1 MQYNLMYDYAEGA
14 HPDILKAL
22 ERTNH
27 IQQLGYGD
35 DEYCLGAA
43 EMIKKEIDFSNA
55 EIQFVSGG
63 TQANLIVISLAL
75 RSYESVIAAKTG
87 HISIH
92 EAGAIEYTG
101 HKINEVDTTDGKI
114 RIENIEEIL
123 AMHTDEHC
131 VIPKLVYISNAT
143 ELGSIYTKNELIEL
157 HEFCA
162 KKDLILYM
170 DGARLGAALTSKM
183 QDLKISELK
192 EYVDV
197 FYIGGTKN
205 GALLGEAI
213 IWINENLRLNLRHS
227 IKQKG
232 GLLAKGRLLGIQFQ
246 ELFRDGL
253 FFRLAANANEM
264 AERLFNGMEAK
275 GYEFI
280 VKQESN
286 MIFPVL
292 PDKLIEKLHE
302 KFLFYK
308 WKQVDKENSIARL
321 VTSWATE
328 ERTIDV
334 FLNCL

>member
-1 MQYNLMYDYAEGA
+1 MKYNLMYDYAEGA
-14 HPDILKAL
+14 HPEILKAL
-22 ERTNH
+22 ERTNL
-27 IQQLGYGD
+27 IQQLGYGE
-35 DEYCLGAA
+35 DEYCLSAA

-63 TQANLIVISLAL
+63 TQANLIVISSAL
-75 RSYESVIAAKTG
+75 RPFESVIAAKTG

-101 HKINEVDTTDGKI
+101 HKIHEVDSSDGKI
-114 RIENIEEIL
+114 RIEKIEEVL

-131 VIPKLVYISNAT
+131 VVPKLVYISNAT
-143 ELGSIYTKNELIEL
+143 ELGSIYTKNELKEL

-162 KKDLILYM
+162 KNNLILYM
-170 DGARLGAALTSKM
+170 DGARLATALTSNM
-183 QDLKISELK
+183 QDLNMSDLK
-192 EYVDV
+192 DYVDV

-213 IWINENLRLNLRHS
+213 VWINENLRINLRHS

-253 FFRLAANANEM
+253 FYNLATHANNM
-264 AERLFNGMEAK
+264 AELLYDGMKSK
-275 GYEFI
+275 GFEFI
-280 VKQESN
+280 VKPESN
-286 MIFPVL
+286 MIFPVIS
-292 PDKLIEKLHE
+292 DKLIDKLHE

-308 WKQVDKENSIARL
+308 WKQVDNESSIARL

-328 ERTIDV
+328 EKMIKF
-334 FLNCL
+334 FLQCL